1 MYNRNMGIRF
11 VFYFFL
17 IMLASTVITSGLS
30 FVFINYRMSDEVR
43 ESQQITAEALLSLDT
58 DEYGNL
64 IERDTLGI
72 YESYNVRRVD
82 DENKFVAKNRER
94 LDAGEILTQSSWLT
108 PAISTTYVMING
120 SYYRVSTLPDTSAV
134 WQTLISLILSAVSA
148 LLLGTFMA
156 ALAGRRFLRPIREL
170 TKATEAI
177 AKGNFNVRVSVPRNA
192 EMGKLV
198 NNFNRM
204 TRDLGSTETLQK
216 EFVNNVSH
224 EFKTPLASISG
235 FAKLLQSDDLTEEQR
250 NEYAGIIAEESDR
263 LAKLSSNI
271 LHLTRLDNAAAL
283 DDQSDYS
290 LDEQL
295 RRVVALLY
303 SQLEQKNIDISLEA
317 EDITVHGNQYL
328 LGEVWMN
335 LLTNAIRFTPENGQ
349 IAVRASELL
358 DEIEVEVE
366 DNGCGM
372 TPEVKSRVFERFYQG
387 DRSHSNEGN
396 GLGLALVKRIVE
408 LSGGKVE
415 VESSTGAGSI
425 FRVRLPRD

>member
-1 MYNRNMGIRF
+1 MYNRNLRFRF

-17 IMLASTVITSGLS
+17 IMLASTFITSALS
-30 FVFINYRMSDEVR
+30 FVFINYRISDEVHQG
-43 ESQQITAEALLSLDT
+43 QQLTAEALLSLDT

-64 IERDTLGI
+64 IERDTMSI

-82 DENKFVAKNRER
+82 ADNKFVAKNKEK

-108 PAISTTYVMING
+108 PAISTTYIMVNDA
-120 SYYRVSTLPDTSAV
+120 YYRVSTLPTTSAV
-134 WQTLISLILSAVSA
+134 WQVLISLILSAVSA
-148 LLLGTFMA
+148 LLLGTSIA
-156 ALAGRRFLRPIREL
+156 AVAGRRFLRPIREL

-177 AKGNFNVRVSVPRNA
+177 AKGNFNVRVSVPKND

-204 TRDLGSTETLQK
+204 TRDLGSTETLQRD
-216 EFVNNVSH
+216 FINNVSH

-235 FAKLLQSDDLTEEQR
+235 FAKLLRSDGVTDEQR
-250 NEYAGIIAEESDR
+250 DEYAAIIAEESDR
-263 LAKLSSNI
+263 LARLSSSI
-271 LHLTRLDNAAAL
+271 LRLTRLDNASAL
-283 DDQSDYS
+283 DGQTDYS

-295 RRVVALLY
+295 RRIIALLAA
-303 SQLEQKNIDISLEA
+303 QWDAKGIDMMVDV
-317 EDITVHGNQYL
+317 EDITVHGHKEL

-335 LLTNAIRFTPENGQ
+335 LLTNAIRFTPEGGK

-358 DEIEVEVE
+358 DDIVVEVE

-372 TPEVKSRVFERFYQG
+372 THEVKSRIFERFYQG
-387 DRSHSNEGN
+387 DKSHSNEGN
-396 GLGLALVKRIVE
+396 GLGLALVKRIVQ
-408 LSGGKVE
+408 LSGGTIE
-415 VESSTGAGSI
+415 VESTPGAGSL